1 MPLIY
6 ATPAELATWTGTPAP
21 VNAPVMLREASGLVV
36 DAIICDLYEAT
47 STGLPTNPAYVDALR
62 DATCA
67 QVEHWIAAE
76 IDPLKGAGGQAPR
89 MTVSAIDGA
98 SVSFD
103 TYLTAPDRL
112 NSAKYLAGSSWRIL
126 RRAGLGSSWVSSS

>member
-6 ATPAELATWTGTPAP
+6 ATPSDLATWTGSPAP
-21 VNAPVMLREASGLVV
+21 DNAAVMLREASGLVG

-47 STGLPTNPAYVDALR
+47 STGLPTNPTYVDALR

-67 QVEHWIAAE
+67 QVEHWIAAQ
-76 IDPLKGAGGQAPR
+76 IDPLAGAGGQEPR

-112 NSAKYLAGSSWRIL
+112 NSAKYLAASSWRIL
-126 RRAGLGSSWVSSS
+126 RRAGLGSSWVSSW